1 MDRMQGSMGTL
12 SAMQLTT
19 DTAGLDAECKM
30 LLHRKEVISVIL
42 KGTVEEYEGYSLE
55 EIMDFIEADSL
66 EEAKEVSVN
75 RTNAQVHGDNAEFA
89 QLNEKVSF
97 FDMLFRAKN
106 PALSEEGMLV
116 NLRIDIEPQ
125 KTYRPGYPIE
135 KRGLYY
141 LARLLSA
148 QLSLV
153 TEQTDYRGLEKCCS
167 IWICRDD
174 IPKDEQY
181 SMSFYE
187 ITNTKNIGDCSV
199 SKKDYDL
206 MKLVII
212 RLGDKVYNVSW
223 IIGPSLGSYYR
234 DEGSE
239 GYRLLRFL
247 NAIMYPH
254 AEDFMDTISEYID
267 FSVNEEL
274 WKETNGMFSLGQ
286 CILEDGKKEGMEK
299 GMRALI
305 MDNLE
310 EHIPVERII
319 EKLQRH
325 FNLSRE
331 SAQMYYE
338 KFTQEE

>member
-12 SAMQLTT
+12 SAMQLTA
-19 DTAGLDAECKM
+19 DTAGLDAECKL

-42 KGTVEEYEGYSLE
+42 KGTVEEYEGYSME
-55 EIMDFIEADSL
+55 EIMDFIEADSI
-66 EEAKEVSVN
+66 EEIKEVSAN
-75 RTNAQVHGDNAEFA
+75 RTNTQVRGDNVEFA

-97 FDMLFRAKN
+97 FDMLLRAKN
-106 PALSEEGMLV
+106 PALSEAGILV

-125 KTYRPGYPIE
+125 KDYRPGYPIE

-148 QLSLV
+148 QLSLI
-153 TEQTDYRGLEKCCS
+153 TEQTDYRGLEKCYS
-167 IWICRDD
+167 IWICRDN

-181 SMSFYE
+181 SISFYE
-187 ITNTKNIGDCSV
+187 IANTRNIGNCTVD
-199 SKKDYDL
+199 KKDYDL
-206 MKLVII
+206 IKLVII
-212 RLGDKVYNVSW
+212 RLGDKVYN
-223 IIGPSLGSYYR
+223 G

-254 AEDFMDTISEYID
+254 EEGFMDTISEYID
-267 FSVNEEL
+267 FSANEEL

-299 GMRALI
+299 GIRALV

>member
-12 SAMQLTT
+12 SAMQLTA
-19 DTAGLDAECKM
+19 DTTGLDAECKM

-66 EEAKEVSVN
+66 EGTKEVSVN
-75 RTNAQVHGDNAEFA
+75 RTNAQVRGDNAEFA

-97 FDMLFRAKN
+97 FDLLFRAKN
-106 PALSEEGMLV
+106 PVLSEEGMLPGDSMRV
-116 NLRIDIEPQ
+116 DLHIDIESQ

-141 LARLLSA
+141 LARSLSA

-153 TEQTDYRGLEKCCS
+153 TEQTDYGGLEKCYS

-174 IPKDEQY
+174 IPKQEQY
-181 SMSFYE
+181 SVSFYE
-187 ITNTKNIGDCSV
+187 IANTKNIGDCMV
-199 SKKDYDL
+199 NKKDYDL
-206 MKLVII
+206 IKLVII
-212 RLGDKVYNVSW
+212 RLGNMVYN
-223 IIGPSLGSYYR
+223 G

-254 AEDFMDTISEYID
+254 EEDFMDTILDYID
-267 FSVNEEL
+267 FSANEEL

-286 CILEDGKKEGMEK
+286 CILEDGMEI
-299 GMRALI
+299 GMRAMV

-310 EHIPVERII
+310 EHTPVERII

-325 FNLSRE
+325 FGLSRE
-331 SAQMYYE
+331 RAERYYE

>member
-12 SAMQLTT
+12 SAMQLTA
-19 DTAGLDAECKM
+19 DTRGLDAECKM

-42 KGTVEEYEGYSLE
+42 KGTVEEYEEYSLE
-55 EIMDFIEADSL
+55 AIMDFIEADSL
-66 EEAKEVSVN
+66 EETREISAD
-75 RTNAQVHGDNAEFA
+75 RTNAQVRGDNAEFA

-97 FDMLFRAKN
+97 FDLLFRAKN
-106 PALSEEGMLV
+106 PMLSEKGMQI
-116 NLRIDIEPQ
+116 NLHIDIEPQ

-141 LARLLSA
+141 LARSLSA

-153 TEQTDYRGLEKCCS
+153 TEQTDYRGLEKCYS

-174 IPKDEQY
+174 IPKEEQY
-181 SMSFYE
+181 SVSFYE
-187 ITNTKNIGDCSV
+187 IANTKNIGNCTV
-199 SKKDYDL
+199 AKKDYDL
-206 MKLVII
+206 IKLVVI
-212 RLGDKVYNVSW
+212 RLGDKVYN
-223 IIGPSLGSYYR
+223 G

-254 AEDFMDTISEYID
+254 EENFMDTISEYID
-267 FSVNEEL
+267 FSANEEL
-274 WKETNGMFSLGQ
+274 WKETKGMFSLGQ
-286 CILEDGKKEGMEK
+286 CILEDGRKEGREE
-299 GMRALI
+299 GREEGTETGIRALV
-305 MDNLE
+305 MDNME
-310 EHIPVERII
+310 EHTPAERII

-331 SAQMYYE
+331 KAQMYYE
-338 KFTQEE
+338 KFAKEE